1 MPRQGV
7 DGGERKWEKKRGGG
21 GWSVTLEGANM
32 RLTRSELQAALPPN
46 RSTASRTDSNGA
58 DVSISTLPPPAPSGA
73 AAAAGA
79 AHSASELMANGGA
92 GFFGGARG
100 VERTGYLARV
110 GICGKTPR
118 REESCG
124 F

>member
-73 AAAAGA
+73 AAAGA

-100 VERTGYLARV
+100 EW
-110 GICGKTPR
+110 
-118 REESCG
+118 REDWLLG
-124 F
+124 

>member
-1 MPRQGV
+1 MPWQGM

-32 RLTRSELQAALPPN
+32 RLTRSELQAALPPK

-73 AAAAGA
+73 AAAGA
-79 AHSASELMANGGA
+79 EHPASELMANGGT
-92 GFFGGARG
+92 GFLVVREESGDWRG
-100 VERTGYLARV
+100 LTTWLEWGYV
-110 GICGKTPR
+110 GR